1 MKFFYNIF
9 GQLECPC
16 CGFVL
21 KDHDEYYEHILNCP
35 KCGEK
40 IDRPEPAVVHHETP
54 ITSKNAN
61 EIQFTVNGVK
71 IMRRVPA
78 RPFAEKEEK
87 Q

>member
-16 CGFVL
+16 CGFIL

-40 IDRPEPAVVHHETP
+40 ID
-54 ITSKNAN
+54 
-61 EIQFTVNGVK
+61 
-71 IMRRVPA
+71 
-78 RPFAEKEEK
+78 KEEPK
-87 Q
+87 NEKDIL